1 MAVTSKNLEIFFDK
15 LLSPSEFTDYGPNGL
30 QVEGESSIEKL
41 AFAVSAT
48 RDSITQAIEH
58 KAQGLVVHHGLF
70 WKFHGPRP
78 LTGPFGQRVLPLV
91 RHHINLFAYHLPLD
105 AHMEVGNARKIAD
118 FIGLQK
124 ITHFGEYHG
133 NPLGV
138 QGRCSFKVKDLQK
151 KLQKVLNHPII
162 LASPDEQASIKSLG
176 IITGGASSEWTFASK
191 AKLDAYLTGEIKEH
205 DWHDAQEAGI
215 HFFAGGHHATE
226 RFGVEALMEKVQE
239 KFQVD
244 CFYIDSPNPA

>member
-1 MAVTSKNLEIFFDK
+1 MAVTTKELESFFNK
-15 LLSPSEFTDYGPNGL
+15 LLNPVIFKDYGPNGL
-30 QVEGESSIEKL
+30 QVEGVSSIDKL

-48 RDSITQAIEH
+48 RDSIDQAISN

-70 WKFHGPRP
+70 WKFHGVRP
-78 LTGPFGQRVLPLV
+78 LAGTFGRRVLPLA

-105 AHMEVGNARKIAD
+105 AHIEVGNARKIAD
-118 FIGLQK
+118 FIGLNK
-124 ITHFGEYHG
+124 ITPFGEYHG

-138 QGRCSFKVKDLQK
+138 QGRCSLKASDLQT
-151 KLQKVLNHPII
+151 KLQNILNHPII
-162 LASPDEQASIKSLG
+162 MAGNKDTQIKSLG
-176 IITGGASSEWTFASK
+176 IITGGASSDWTFAVK
-191 AKLDAYLTGEIKEH
+191 DKLDAYLTGEIKEH

-226 RFGVEALMEKVQE
+226 QFGVQALMDKVKE